1 MVKLEK
7 RKLKKGILKRVELIK
22 KADSFCADFQTTF
35 SCSLRKRYAAD
46 EIKQAEKKVK
56 DQSSKKKKILN
67 IVLLCVNILIV
78 AGFITYYALTS
89 GIVSFR
95 ELIYLDI
102 KYQFLILAV
111 VMVLGVIIFETIRIS
126 ILIKKGTGKF
136 RPWLS
141 FKTHMYGRY
150 YDTITPLSLGG
161 EPFQIYYLSKNG
173 IKGEVATSIPFA
185 KDIYTKITVC
195 IIGTFVLISNIFHP
209 VTRSP
214 LIIIIAIIG
223 LFVSGALVFLMLLFS
238 INRRRGAGLVIKIL
252 KLLNK
257 LHFIKD
263 YKKTFFKV
271 NRFVLKY
278 QKSMKEL
285 SKNMLT
291 FILQLILTFCMY
303 VCYYLIIYFIYLA
316 FLPLMPAGSQI
327 WSYLDIVCCITICDL
342 CASIMPL
349 PGGTGLAEISF
360 DALFRN
366 WFPIAVLP
374 WAMLMW
380 RTLSCYIYLFV
391 GFIQVVCS
399 FINKI
404 KINRKLT
411 KKEK

>member
-1 MVKLEK
+1 MNLNK

-22 KADSFCADFQTTF
+22 KADSFSADFQTTF
-35 SCSLRKRYAAD
+35 SCSLREKYSAN
-46 EIKQAEKKVK
+46 ELKQAEEKVK
-56 DQSSKKKKILN
+56 NQNSKKSKILN
-67 IVLLCVNILIV
+67 ISLLIVNILVV
-78 AGFITYYALTS
+78 AGFILYYALTS

-102 KYQFLILAV
+102 KYRFLILAV
-111 VMVLGVIIFETIRIS
+111 VMVLCVIIFETMRIS
-126 ILIKKGTGKF
+126 FLLKKGTGKF

-161 EPFQIYYLSKNG
+161 EPFQIYYLNKNNV
-173 IKGEVATSIPFA
+173 KGEVATSIPFA

-238 INRRRGAGLVIKIL
+238 INRRLGAGFVIKIL

-278 QKSMKEL
+278 QRSMKEL
-285 SKNMLT
+285 SKNMPT
-291 FILQLILTFCMY
+291 FILQLVLAFCMY
-303 VCYYLIIYFIYLA
+303 ACYYLIIYFIYLA
-316 FLPLMPAGSQI
+316 FLPLMPVGSQV

-360 DALFRN
+360 DALFRS
-366 WFPIAVLP
+366 WFPITVLP
-374 WAMLMW
+374 WAMLIW
-380 RTLSCYIYLFV
+380 RTLSCFIYLFV
-391 GFIQVVCS
+391 GVIQVICS
-399 FINKI
+399 FIKKI
-404 KINRKLT
+404 KINRISN
-411 KKEK
+411 KKEKR